1 MESIGVYLLFVAAVA
16 AGWLLGRIS
25 ARDRA
30 GPSREAGEMSQDYFV
45 GLNYLL
51 NDEPDEAID
60 TFVKALE
67 INSDTVET
75 HLAIG
80 VLLRRRGKVD
90 KAIRIHQG
98 LLARPGLEKEF
109 ADAARLQLAVD
120 YITAG
125 LLDRAERLLK
135 EVLSEN
141 SPARWNALKHLI
153 TVYQTEKDWER
164 AADCATM
171 LLSGPAHRKNAELRT
186 AAAHFCCELAERH
199 FAQNRNQQARDRIRR
214 ALSVDRRNVRA
225 SLLLARF
232 EKEQGNSRAAIK
244 ELIRV
249 RAGNPEFT
257 DQILQLLGECYR
269 QANRESEYEKL
280 LRELL
285 EREPGFGVATALAEL
300 VRSRE
305 GDEAAAKVLDDCFV
319 ARPSLAGL
327 REVLRARPSVADADG
342 SGRLRRA
349 IDSLALGQPGYRC
362 DNCGYRARNMYWLCP
377 ACQKWER
384 IKPAAGKTTDD
395 GPAAGPEAAARPAR

>member
-1 MESIGVYLLFVAAVA
+1 MESVGVYLLFVAAVA
-16 AGWLLGRIS
+16 AGWVLGRIS
-25 ARDRA
+25 RPDRA
-30 GPSREAGEMSQDYFV
+30 APARESGGMSQDYFV

-67 INSDTVET
+67 INSDTIET

-120 YITAG
+120 YIAAG

-141 SPARWNALKHLI
+141 SPARWEALKHLI

-199 FAQNRNQQARDRIRR
+199 FAQERNPKARELVKR

-232 EKEQGNSRAAIK
+232 EKEQGNCRAAIK
-244 ELIRV
+244 ELVRV

-257 DQILQLLGECYR
+257 DQILPPLGECYR

-280 LRELL
+280 LRDLL
-285 EREPGFGVATALAEL
+285 EREPGFGVATALADL
-300 VRSRE
+300 VRSRDGE
-305 GDEAAAKVLDDCFV
+305 QAAARVLDDCFI

-327 REVLRARPSVADADG
+327 REVLRARPSVAGSDG

-362 DNCGYRARNMYWLCP
+362 DNCGYRARNLYWLCP

-384 IKPAAGKTTDD
+384 IKPAPGKTADD
-395 GPAAGPEAAARPAR
+395 GPAAAPDAVARLPR